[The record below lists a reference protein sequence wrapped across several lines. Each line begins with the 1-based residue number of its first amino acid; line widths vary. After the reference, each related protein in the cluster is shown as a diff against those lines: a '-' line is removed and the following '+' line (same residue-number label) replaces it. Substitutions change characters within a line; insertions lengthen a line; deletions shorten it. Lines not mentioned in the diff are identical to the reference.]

1 MRPPSLPLP
10 PARACCS
17 VHFAAVNLSQNLL
30 QPKTRSG
37 SRVHCCCC
45 CGDSGARDLSVHGR
59 IRSPSSL
66 ASLPPGRLPDKQALV
81 HHSSPSP
88 FLPCHIALV
97 ATCLRGISP
106 DGTSDRRQ
114 PNRMLTYDRAHY
126 FLKEEGS
133 LRKWL
138 LFPNQPTTLHRIFR
152 VRYTKYERIH

>member
-1 MRPPSLPLP
+1 MRPPSLPLSLPLP

-45 CGDSGARDLSVHGR
+45 CGDSGARDLRVHGR

-97 ATCLRGISP
+97 ATCLCGDLPTWHLTGWHVGSAP
-106 DGTSDRRQ
+106 TE
-114 PNRMLTYDRAHY
+114 PNVTYDRAHY

-138 LFPNQPTTLHRIFR
+138 LFPN
-152 VRYTKYERIH
+152 